1 MICNSICCVYIYQ
14 YSEKVPLLFLRQV
27 GSDWV
32 GCKLVQTAV
41 SAEAEGKFLEMPITV
56 ML

>member
-1 MICNSICCVYIYQ
+1 LICNSICCVYIYQ
-14 YSEKVPLLFLRQV
+14 YSEKVPLLFLRQ
-27 GSDWV
+27 V